1 MGLLG
6 NVAGVAAGAGLG
18 WASGELARRLGG
30 RTEVIGIGAGLVSAA
45 VIYPAARRSATSG
58 GLAVEAAVI
67 AATTALAGAATKLES
82 TAARRVLGA
91 GWASHALFDTLQG
104 ASSDSRLPRWYPAV
118 CAGYDV
124 AIAARV
130 AR

>member
-6 NVAGVAAGAGLG
+6 NVVGVAAGAGLG

-30 RTEVIGIGAGLVSAA
+30 RAEVVGLGAGLVTAA
-45 VIYPAARRSATSG
+45 LIYPAARRSASTG
-58 GLAVEAAVI
+58 GVMAEVAVI
-67 AATTALAGAATKLES
+67 AATTALAGAATRLES
-82 TAARRVLGA
+82 TTARRVLGA
-91 GWASHALFDTLQG
+91 GWASHALFDTLTG
-104 ASSDSRLPRWYPAV
+104 ASSDSRLPRWYPAL